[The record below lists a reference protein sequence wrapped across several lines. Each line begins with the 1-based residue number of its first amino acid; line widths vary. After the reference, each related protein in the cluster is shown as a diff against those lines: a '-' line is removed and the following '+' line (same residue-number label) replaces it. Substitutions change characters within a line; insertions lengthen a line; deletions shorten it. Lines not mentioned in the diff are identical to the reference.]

1 MIIYLVQ
8 HGQAE
13 PKERNP
19 DRPLTVRGRQDTQ
32 AVADLAQRLGLEVR
46 QIRHSGKTRAE
57 ETATILGEA
66 LGPADGVVAASG
78 LGPLDDVKPVAKE
91 LSKVSQPVML
101 VGHLPFMQR
110 LAGELIVGDSDSA
123 PVKFQNSGIVCL
135 TREDEDWQVA
145 WIATPEMAGIRS
157 PAAA

>member
-1 MIIYLVQ
+1 MFVYLIQ

-13 PKERNP
+13 SKETNP
-19 DRPLTVRGRQDTQ
+19 ERPLTARGRQDTQ
-32 AVADLAQRLGLEVR
+32 AVAALAQRLGLEVG

-66 LGPADGVVAASG
+66 LSPADGVTAASG
-78 LGPLDDVKPVAKE
+78 LGPLDDVEPVAKE
-91 LSKVSQPVML
+91 LSQASQPVML
-101 VGHLPFMQR
+101 VGHMPFMQR

-135 TREDEDWQVA
+135 TREDGDWQVA
-145 WIATPEMAGIRS
+145 WIATPEMAGVRS
-157 PAAA
+157 PAAT